1 MFYVAY
7 YSIAQKNLT
16 IDLPEAFVGRQVEI
30 LAFIIDKTSST
41 SNSASKTFT
50 SLKLDTRNFKFNR
63 EAANRGIN
71 IENT

>member
-1 MFYVAY
+1 MLRT
-7 YSIAQKNLT
+7 ILTITQKNLT

-41 SNSASKTFT
+41 SNSARKTFT

-63 EAANRGIN
+63 EEANER
-71 IENT
+71 

>member
-1 MFYVAY
+1 MLRT
-7 YSIAQKNLT
+7 ILTITQKNLT

-41 SNSASKTFT
+41 SNSASKSFT

-63 EAANRGIN
+63 EEANER
-71 IENT
+71 